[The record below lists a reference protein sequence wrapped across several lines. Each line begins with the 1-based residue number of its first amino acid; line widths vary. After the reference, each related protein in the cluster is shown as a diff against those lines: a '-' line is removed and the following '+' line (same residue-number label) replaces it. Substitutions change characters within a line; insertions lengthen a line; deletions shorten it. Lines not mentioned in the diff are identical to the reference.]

1 MSIKEV
7 SLEQFSLIKYIKRD
21 PQRKKLLIIIEDKE
35 TKKQY
40 FANSCY
46 DEDSENEL
54 RHELHFLEK
63 YCHSTFTNLIG
74 YSEIDFFR
82 RKCFTLI
89 YEYAVNDS
97 LQSLLDKGTL
107 DNTQRQIILVGIC
120 RGMMLLHANRTII
133 RSLKPTNI
141 LIDENFHPRISNFTY
156 AEQIEDGKEI
166 FYDIG
171 SIYYMAPEIYC
182 GGEVD
187 ISSDVFSF
195 AILMF
200 QVVTNSVKPYIYMEE
215 RSIFDL
221 GVRPVFNV
229 PVKIPIK
236 SLIERCWSGDPD
248 ERPTFEELF
257 HKLAFESEFFLDDV
271 NTDKLLSYV
280 NSIIK

>member
-1 MSIKEV
+1 MNTKEV
-7 SLEQFSLIKYIKRD
+7 SLKQFSFIKYIKEDR
-21 PQRKKLLIIIEDKE
+21 QGKKLLIEDKE

-40 FANSCY
+40 FANSCS
-46 DEDSENEL
+46 DESSENYL

-63 YCHSTFTNLIG
+63 YSHSTFSNLIG
-74 YSEIDFFR
+74 YSEIDFIG
-82 RKCFTLI
+82 RKRFTLI
-89 YEYAVNDS
+89 YEYSVNDS

-133 RSLKPTNI
+133 RSLMPKNI
-141 LIDENFHPRISNFTY
+141 LIDENFHPRISDFTY

-166 FYDIG
+166 FYNVG
-171 SIYYMAPEIYC
+171 SIYYMAPEIYY
-182 GGEVD
+182 GGEID

-200 QVVTNSVKPYIYMEE
+200 QVVTNSVRPYIDVGAS
-215 RSIFDL
+215 SIFDL

-236 SLIERCWSGDPD
+236 SLIERGWSGDPD

-257 HKLAFESEFFLDDV
+257 HKLAFESEFYLDDV
-271 NTDKLLSYV
+271 NTEKLLSYV